1 LLGIGWLVAA
11 SLLWQ
16 TSVPDDLVLPEVDPT
31 VGLEE
36 SVIDEAET
44 VQTFLLWSFI
54 ASQLAALIVLAV
66 YARRGTRF
74 ARESAAGRIGTGML
88 LGMIGLAL
96 VWISQLPFQLLD
108 LWWMRRHDLWNA
120 GYVDWFFERWAVLGA
135 EFLFICLWLLITMA
149 LAAVFR
155 RSWWLAAVPVFVGLA
170 LLFAFILPYLA
181 AEQRSAPPELTR
193 DVARFAERQDT
204 EPVKVVVEDW
214 SEFTSVPNAYAAGLG
229 PSRRIVLWDTL
240 LDGRFD
246 DAEVRVVL
254 AHELAHHSR
263 EHIWKS
269 IAWYAL
275 LLLPLLGSVAWLTR
289 RRGGLYQARAVPLA
303 LLALVL
309 GSVLLAPLE
318 NAVSREMEAEADWIA
333 LETTRDPAAARAL
346 FQGFA
351 REALEDPTPPGWA
364 YQALATH
371 PSIAERIAMATAW
384 ERRHADFT
392 NPK

>member
-1 LLGIGWLVAA
+1 M
-11 SLLWQ
+11 
-16 TSVPDDLVLPEVDPT
+16 LPEIDAT
-31 VGLEE
+31 NGLGE
-36 SVIDEAET
+36 SVVDEAEEF
-44 VQTFLLWSFI
+44 QTFLQWSFI
-54 ASQLAALIVLAV
+54 ASQLAALGVLVV
-66 YARRGTRF
+66 YALRGARF
-74 ARESAAGRIGTGML
+74 TRESAAGRIGTGML
-88 LGMIGLAL
+88 LGMLGLAL
-96 VWISQLPFQLLD
+96 VWISQLPFQLLE
-108 LWWMRRHDLWNA
+108 LWWLRRHELWNA
-120 GYVDWFFERWAVLGA
+120 GYLDWFVEIWALLAA
-135 EFLFICLWLLITMA
+135 EFLFICLWLVITMA

-155 RSWWLAAVPVFVGLA
+155 STWWLAAAPVFVGLA
-170 LLFAFILPYLA
+170 LLLAFLYPYLVA
-181 AEQRSAPPELTR
+181 DQRSAPPELKR
-193 DVARFAERQDT
+193 DVARFAERQGT
-204 EPVKVVVEDW
+204 EPVKVVVEEW
-214 SEFTSVPNAYAAGLG
+214 SELTSMPNAYATGLG
-229 PSRRIVLWDTL
+229 PSRRIFLWDTL

-246 DAEVRVVL
+246 DDEVSVVL

-289 RRGGLYQARAVPLA
+289 RRGGLYQPRAVPLA

-309 GSVLLAPLE
+309 GSMLLAPFE

-346 FQGFA
+346 IQGFA